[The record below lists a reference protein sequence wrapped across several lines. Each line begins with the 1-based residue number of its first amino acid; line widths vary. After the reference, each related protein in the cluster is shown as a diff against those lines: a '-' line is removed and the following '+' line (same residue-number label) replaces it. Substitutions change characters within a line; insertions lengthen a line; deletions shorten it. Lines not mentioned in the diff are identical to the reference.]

1 MSAYIVVQVD
11 ITDPERFAEY
21 RTMVPASLEAYGGR
35 FLARGGATETLE
47 GDWQPSRLVILEF
60 ESVEQAKRW
69 WDSDEYREARDLRQ
83 ASADT
88 QMVVVEGYAGS

>member
-11 ITDPERFAEY
+11 IRDPERFAEY

-35 FLARGGATETLE
+35 FLARGGATQTLE
-47 GDWQPSRLVILEF
+47 GDWQPPRLVILEF
-60 ESVEQAKRW
+60 DSVDQAKRW
-69 WDSDEYREARDLRQ
+69 WDSEEYREARDLRQ

-88 QMVVVEGYAGS
+88 QMVVIEGYESP

>member
-11 ITDPERFAEY
+11 IKDPERFAEY

-35 FLARGGATETLE
+35 FLARGGATQTLE
-47 GDWQPSRLVILEF
+47 GDWQPPRLVILEF
-60 ESVEQAKRW
+60 DSVDQAKRW
-69 WDSDEYREARDLRQ
+69 WDSEEYREARDLRQ

-88 QMVVVEGYAGS
+88 QMVVIEGYESP